1 LSPESI
7 TCIFVTSLCC
17 TYIKYSIYIIHI
29 YHILVDIAKIGGG
42 RESRGEKKRGE
53 IEWGRKREG
62 ESGGGRER
70 KRVGVR
76 EQRQSEREREEG
88 QRVWE

>member
-53 IEWGRKREG
+53 IEWGGRGRVRVE
-62 ESGGGRER
+62 EGGRER
-70 KRVGVR
+70 
-76 EQRQSEREREEG
+76 EG
-88 QRVWE
+88 E